1 MTNNT
6 TTNGMFN
13 MFALDKALQAEA
25 AQIVDLSTPKVIP
38 FGEGWDAGLETSN
51 LIPVFE
57 KQVVKDHEPR
67 SQAFQDAIDA
77 EILEE
82 KINFKK
88 LFFQALNEDSE
99 RSGLFTKQVKEPKPK
114 KEGRNKPVKIENLRG
129 AKPGYSIAEGTN
141 WWSVDEK
148 DPYWQTKAGYK
159 EAVDLYGTKPSWVKE
174 PSLEYNPK
182 TGKYDPIEKEVFVNI
197 QPTKRISL

>member
-1 MTNNT
+1 MANNT
-6 TTNGMFN
+6 TANGMFN
-13 MFALDKALQAEA
+13 MFALDEALQAEA
-25 AQIVDLSTPKVIP
+25 AEIVDLSTPKVIP

-57 KQVVKDHEPR
+57 KQVVKDDGVRAYER
-67 SQAFQDAIDA
+67 SQAVQDDINA
-77 EILEE
+77 EI
-82 KINFKK
+82 FKK

-129 AKPGYSIAEGTN
+129 AKPGYSMAEGTN

-159 EAVDLYGTKPSWVKE
+159 EAMDLYGTKPVWVKE
-174 PSLEYNPK
+174 SSLEYNPK
-182 TGKYDPIEKEVFVNI
+182 TGEYDPIAKEEFAEI
-197 QPTKRISL
+197 KPTKRISL